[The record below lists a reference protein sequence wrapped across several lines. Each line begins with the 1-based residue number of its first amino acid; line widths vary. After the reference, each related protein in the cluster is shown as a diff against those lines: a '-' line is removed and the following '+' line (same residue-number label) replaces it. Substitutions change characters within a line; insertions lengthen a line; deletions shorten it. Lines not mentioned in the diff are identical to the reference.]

1 MSTNAIEKYYNEIK
15 EAELNG
21 MNNEQNI
28 REYFYELLKNYTNSQ
43 NLKIE
48 RETKEFVFENGQKKN
63 IFLDGRIKKEN
74 MVIGWVENKDAKDDL
89 NKEIKN
95 KKEKQYPLLNT
106 IFENSK
112 ELVLFQDGKE
122 VIRVN
127 MSKSE
132 ELDKVLIKFVSFRP
146 EEYKKFQDAFNNLK
160 RILPDLARDLR
171 EFFKEEKK
179 INKKFKENLKEFT
192 KKCQLSI
199 NNNITEEL
207 AIEMII
213 QHMLTRDI
221 FVIFFQNAN
230 FHMNNIIS
238 K

>member
-1 MSTNAIEKYYNEIK
+1 MSENAIEKYYNEIK

-132 ELDKVLIKFVSFRP
+132 EQMGYAETMGYSNKRRGYFIYKQRFWNGNISLANEFGLRLDKIYEMRYILGYRRTN
-146 EEYKKFQDAFNNLK
+146 YGLDK
-160 RILPDLARDLR
+160 R
-171 EFFKEEKK
+171 
-179 INKKFKENLKEFT
+179 
-192 KKCQLSI
+192 
-199 NNNITEEL
+199 
-207 AIEMII
+207 
-213 QHMLTRDI
+213 H
-221 FVIFFQNAN
+221 
-230 FHMNNIIS
+230 
-238 K
+238 

>member
-1 MSTNAIEKYYNEIK
+1 MYVNAIEKYYNEIK

-160 RILPDLARDLR
+160 RILPDLAKDLR

-192 KKCQLSI
+192 KKCQDRKS
-199 NNNITEEL
+199 
-207 AIEMII
+207 
-213 QHMLTRDI
+213 
-221 FVIFFQNAN
+221 VV
-230 FHMNNIIS
+230 
-238 K
+238 

>member
-1 MSTNAIEKYYNEIK
+1 MSENAIEKYYNEIK

-74 MVIGWVENKDAKDDL
+74 MVIGWIENKDAKDDL

-160 RILPDLARDLR
+160 RILPDLAKDLR

-192 KKCQLSI
+192 KS
-199 NNNITEEL
+199 
-207 AIEMII
+207 
-213 QHMLTRDI
+213 
-221 FVIFFQNAN
+221 AN
-230 FHMNNIIS
+230 
-238 K
+238 

>member
-1 MSTNAIEKYYNEIK
+1 MSKNAIEKYYNEIK

-74 MVIGWVENKDAKDDL
+74 MVIGWIENKDAKDDL

-160 RILPDLARDLR
+160 RILPDLAKDLR

-207 AIEMII
+207 ANKRHLCYNHI
-213 QHMLTRDI
+213 
-221 FVIFFQNAN
+221 
-230 FHMNNIIS
+230 
-238 K
+238 

>member
-1 MSTNAIEKYYNEIK
+1 MSENAIEKYYNEIK

-160 RILPDLARDLR
+160 RILPDLAKDLR
-171 EFFKEEKK
+171 EFFKEEKN

-192 KKCQLSI
+192 TIL
-199 NNNITEEL
+199 T
-207 AIEMII
+207 I
-213 QHMLTRDI
+213 Q
-221 FVIFFQNAN
+221 N
-230 FHMNNIIS
+230 MNNKTNAPVDIWTIECGSVSRTHSTKTIIPV
-238 K
+238 

>member
-1 MSTNAIEKYYNEIK
+1 MSENAIEKYYNEIK

-127 MSKSE
+127 MSKS
-132 ELDKVLIKFVSFRP
+132 
-146 EEYKKFQDAFNNLK
+146 
-160 RILPDLARDLR
+160 
-171 EFFKEEKK
+171 
-179 INKKFKENLKEFT
+179 
-192 KKCQLSI
+192 
-199 NNNITEEL
+199 
-207 AIEMII
+207 
-213 QHMLTRDI
+213 
-221 FVIFFQNAN
+221 
-230 FHMNNIIS
+230 
-238 K
+238 

>member
-1 MSTNAIEKYYNEIK
+1 MSENAIEKYYNEIK

-146 EEYKKFQDAFNNLK
+146 EEYKKFQDF
-160 RILPDLARDLR
+160 
-171 EFFKEEKK
+171 
-179 INKKFKENLKEFT
+179 
-192 KKCQLSI
+192 QL
-199 NNNITEEL
+199 L
-207 AIEMII
+207 
-213 QHMLTRDI
+213 
-221 FVIFFQNAN
+221 
-230 FHMNNIIS
+230 
-238 K
+238 